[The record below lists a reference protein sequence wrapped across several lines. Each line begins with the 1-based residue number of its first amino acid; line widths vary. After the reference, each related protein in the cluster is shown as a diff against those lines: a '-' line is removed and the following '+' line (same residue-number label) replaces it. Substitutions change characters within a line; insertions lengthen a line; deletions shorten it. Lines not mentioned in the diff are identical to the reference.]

1 MDGKQIFWLTFLHFW
16 SDVGNSR
23 LFRTTS
29 YEQSREYTEQELDHI
44 LTSCLTQYFINSE
57 EFPFFVERTVIWR
70 NISHITEQSRN
81 YHATF
86 SSSQIACKRTEYAA
100 GPEEGFPCVV
110 FPRREKPVFISWDPC
125 NENRFFPVRKTTQ
138 VKPCFH

>member
-1 MDGKQIFWLTFLHFW
+1 MDGKQIFKLTFLHFW

-57 EFPFFVERTVIWR
+57 EFPLFVERTVIWR

-100 GPEEGFPCVV
+100 VNVSRISQKLVLTQPHTVENRGISMAPLVL
-110 FPRREKPVFISWDPC
+110 RLISW
-125 NENRFFPVRKTTQ
+125 KTHPQ
-138 VKPCFH
+138 SI